1 MLDIF
6 EDAPLSLEL
15 FWADQALC
23 WKCLGDDW
31 VLEYFTENVTEW

>member
-6 EDAPLSLEL
+6 EDTPLSLEL
-15 FWADQALC
+15 FWTDQVLC